1 MASVLGD
8 EGVVASR
15 IGNDDL
21 GREAYGIM
29 QELGMNASYV
39 QHDDL
44 HETGTARVSIDAA
57 GQPNFTI
64 KESVSW
70 DFLQWTPAWE
80 ELSARADV
88 VCFGSL
94 GQRSSNSAATIEC
107 FLRNTGKKALRIC
120 DVNLRQAF
128 YNREVLLRSF
138 QHAQVVKL
146 NEQEILQVSF
156 ALRLGIG
163 SDEMLARRLLNEYG
177 LRLICITR
185 GSRGSL
191 LVSENETVEHPGYR
205 VKVADAIGAGD
216 AFTAC
221 LAGHYF
227 RGHSLEEISDSANR
241 FASWVASQTGAT
253 PRIAADQLQN
263 ILSGHALQRRARV

>member
-44 HETGTARVSIDAA
+44 HETGTAKVSIDAS

-70 DFLQWTPAWE
+70 DFLQWTSAWQ

-107 FLRNTGKKALRIC
+107 FLRNTRKKALRIC
-120 DVNLRQAF
+120 DVNLRQSF

-146 NEQEILQVSF
+146 NEQEILQHRQRRDARQAIVE
-156 ALRLGIG
+156 RVW
-163 SDEMLARRLLNEYG
+163 LATDLYNTRFTRQPARVGERDGGTPGLSRESGRCNWRR
-177 LRLICITR
+177 RRI
-185 GSRGSL
+185 
-191 LVSENETVEHPGYR
+191 
-205 VKVADAIGAGD
+205 
-216 AFTAC
+216 
-221 LAGHYF
+221 
-227 RGHSLEEISDSANR
+227 HSLFGGPLLSRA
-241 FASWVASQTGAT
+241 FA
-253 PRIAADQLQN
+253 
-263 ILSGHALQRRARV
+263 